1 MPEEGSV
8 SIEGADFDEE
18 PTVEAENINNDS
30 TSEAKPQGEAVNQA
44 EGETQKQGDV
54 QVTDKGTRLAAD
66 PLQQANQLRANAEAK
81 VREYE
86 QFLSNPQNLKRYLE
100 ELERETGQAQA
111 AYQDELTP
119 DRVQTIEDLQKYL
132 AQETGKIRR
141 EVEEIQKL
149 KYGIASQAVE
159 EKVARTITSEI
170 DEVRKKY
177 PELRATNPDGS
188 PNPDFDP
195 ELEREL
201 GDMFEE
207 LDLDPQ
213 TGGYRGRVSLLR
225 LADRLMKAAR
235 KGQDQGSKRAQTVI
249 QDRRNGRVT
258 SGTTAEAQP
267 DESALSA
274 SQTIAARIKRA
285 AAARR

>member
-1 MPEEGSV
+1 MPEGSV

-30 TSEAKPQGEAVNQA
+30 TSEAKPQGEVKA

-100 ELERETGQAQA
+100 ELERETGQAQD

-119 DRVQTIEDLQKYL
+119 DMVQTTEDLQKYL

-177 PELRATNPDGS
+177 PELRPTNPDGS

-249 QDRRNGRVT
+249 QDRRTGRVT